1 MARKAAKRQSKTTT
15 SGNDEIRVDRLTAG
29 VDPAVRAANILQ
41 LRRARGQ
48 ANGVERMLEDDR
60 YCADIITQIT
70 AARASLQVVA
80 QSLLETHLKTCHHAS
95 MGRGGAVADKMYQDL
110 AGIVAQMSK

>member
-1 MARKAAKRQSKTTT
+1 MARKAAKRPSKSTL
-15 SGNDEIRVDRLTAG
+15 SRVEEIRVDRLTAG

-48 ANGVERMLEDDR
+48 AKGVERMLEDDR

-80 QSLLETHLKTCHHAS
+80 QSLLESHLRTCRNTTTA
-95 MGRGGAVADKMYQDL
+95 RGGAVEDKMYQDL
-110 AGIVAQMSK
+110 MGIVSQMSR